1 MVVEDHCTRECSR
14 STRYGGW
21 YTSSS
26 QEPEI
31 IGTSPRCSSIEWR
44 LMIRGEMEG
53 GFIHYWKKQK
63 MRGCTFCKSFIRLHV
78 CMLISRTFLTV
89 AQPTWLTRFLVLG
102 AQGVMYNLFFLT
114 YLISSKTAHRFVG
127 ALEEEACRT

>member
-1 MVVEDHCTRECSR
+1 VLESVAGVPGMVGGTLRHLR
-14 STRYGGW
+14 SLRLLV
-21 YTSSS
+21 
-26 QEPEI
+26 
-31 IGTSPRCSSIEWR
+31 SSIR
-44 LMIRGEMEG
+44 LPFVVLADDLAPRWGLDPYVIGRSRERADAP
-53 GFIHYWKKQK
+53 FVSILLTRHDLKL
-63 MRGCTFCKSFIRLHV
+63 SF
-78 CMLISRTFLTV
+78 RTFLTV

>member
-1 MVVEDHCTRECSR
+1 MVVEDHCTRKCSR

-21 YTSSS
+21 HTSSS
-26 QEPEI
+26 QKSEI
-31 IGTSPRCSSIEWR
+31 IGTSLRCSLIG
-44 LMIRGEMEG
+44 LMFREEMEDG
-53 GFIHYWKKQK
+53 SIHYWKKQR
-63 MRGCTFCKSFIRLHV
+63 MRGCTFCKSFIPLHV

-102 AQGVMYNLFFLT
+102 AQGIMYNLFFLT